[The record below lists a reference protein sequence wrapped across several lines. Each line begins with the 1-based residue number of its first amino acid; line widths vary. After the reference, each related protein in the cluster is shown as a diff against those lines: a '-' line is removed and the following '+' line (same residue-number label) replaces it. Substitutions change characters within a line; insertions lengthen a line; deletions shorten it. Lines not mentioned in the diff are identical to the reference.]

1 MPGELSAQD
10 EQAGGAPGSGAQG
23 KLDYN
28 CCPSP
33 VLWHHPILIISRNYS
48 LIWTFEGEDIWG
60 PRHLREG
67 AQLSAAGVCHQR
79 HHCQSQVCGLGA
91 QWGAGAWD
99 KCDQGPGLALH
110 LKLHPQH
117 WRRVPLPGWILIED
131 NLSSVYFW
139 FWNLLFVIC
148 LHPIFMIR
156 CNTEVSLNHECMFDC
171 LTLFDS
177 YFVLP
182 AQQ

>member
-1 MPGELSAQD
+1 ML
-10 EQAGGAPGSGAQG
+10 
-23 KLDYN
+23 
-28 CCPSP
+28 
-33 VLWHHPILIISRNYS
+33 ILK
-48 LIWTFEGEDIWG
+48 FKGEDIWG
-60 PRHLREG
+60 PRHLCEG

-79 HHCQSQVCGLGA
+79 HHCQPQVCGLGA

-156 CNTEVSLNHECMFDC
+156 CNTEVSLNHVCLIVWHC
-171 LTLFDS
+171 LTAILSSNHRQRQLGRSNFCNLLCNSCSVFGSD
-177 YFVLP
+177 YL
-182 AQQ
+182 